1 MKRPKIKDYFHEK
14 TDLETVHSEYTKS
27 PHLYSYSSALDMYI
41 DYLEEPNNKS
51 KPSDKDLI
59 SKVKQNLQ
67 EINSDK
73 KITDYNFDLGYSLGF
88 LDGNDFSRQIPELT
102 LDQVIE
108 KAKPNMDKI
117 KDVDA
122 HLNEIK

>member
-1 MKRPKIKDYFHEK
+1 MKTISISKWAEFFQDEINSGASQSDIISHLEQFHKEK
-14 TDLETVHSEYTKS
+14 FET
-27 PHLYSYSSALDMYI
+27 
-41 DYLEEPNNKS
+41 NKF

-59 SKVKQNLQ
+59 SKVKQNLKK
-67 EINSDK
+67 INIDK
-73 KITDYNFDLGYSLGF
+73 KVTDYNFDLGYSLGF
-88 LDGNDFSRQIPELT
+88 LDGNDFSSQIPELT
-102 LDQVIE
+102 LDQAVE

>member
-1 MKRPKIKDYFHEK
+1 MKRPEIKDFFPEK

-41 DYLEEPNNKS
+41 DYLEEPTNKS

-67 EINSDK
+67 EINKDEK
-73 KITDYNFDLGYSLGF
+73 VTDYNFDLGYSLGF
-88 LDGNDFSRQIPELT
+88 LDGDDFSRQISELT
-102 LDQVIE
+102 
-108 KAKPNMDKI
+108 K
-117 KDVDA
+117 
-122 HLNEIK
+122 

>member
-1 MKRPKIKDYFHEK
+1 MTTPLEHLELALGGNMNIGTLKPKAFAEIMEDYAKHYYKEQF
-14 TDLETVHSEYTKS
+14 ET
-27 PHLYSYSSALDMYI
+27 
-41 DYLEEPNNKS
+41 NKL

-67 EINSDK
+67 EINKDK
-73 KITDYNFDLGYSLGF
+73 KITDYNFDIGYALGF

-102 LDQVIE
+102 LYQAIE

>member
-1 MKRPKIKDYFHEK
+1 MKKIEWKKRAESLAKDNIKVITDNVSLKIKNKELIKRVED
-14 TDLETVHSEYTKS
+14 
-27 PHLYSYSSALDMYI
+27 
-41 DYLEEPNNKS
+41 NKS
-51 KPSDKDLI
+51 KPNKELLI

-67 EINSDK
+67 GINIDK
-73 KITDYNFDLGYSLGF
+73 KITDYNFDFGYSLGF

-102 LDQVIE
+102 LDQAIE

>member
-1 MKRPKIKDYFHEK
+1 MKRPKIKDFFPEK
-14 TDLETVHSEYTKS
+14 TDLETVHREYTKS
-27 PHLYSYSSALDMYI
+27 PHLFGYVSALDRYI
-41 DYLEEPNNKS
+41 DYLEEPTNKS

-67 EINSDK
+67 EINKDEK
-73 KITDYNFDLGYSLGF
+73 VTDYNFDLGYSLGF
-88 LDGNDFSRQIPELT
+88 LDGNYFSRQIPELT
-102 LDQVIE
+102 LDQAIE